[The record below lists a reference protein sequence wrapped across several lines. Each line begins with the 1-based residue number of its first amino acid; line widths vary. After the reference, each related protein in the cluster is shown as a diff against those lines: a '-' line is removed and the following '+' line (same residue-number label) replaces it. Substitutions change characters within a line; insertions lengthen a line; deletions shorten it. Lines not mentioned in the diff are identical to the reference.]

1 MNSGEHPIDVAAA
14 LHRSSSRRYRHAPI
28 SEAARLLPSVSAPEL
43 DIQMFSVISENK
55 NYR

>member
-1 MNSGEHPIDVAAA
+1 MNSGEHLIDVAAA